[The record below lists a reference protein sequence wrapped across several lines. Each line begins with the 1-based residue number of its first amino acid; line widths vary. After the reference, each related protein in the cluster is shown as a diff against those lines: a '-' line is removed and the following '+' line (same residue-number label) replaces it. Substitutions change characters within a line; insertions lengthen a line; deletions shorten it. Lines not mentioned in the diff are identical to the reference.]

1 MERRGLRERVFPKL
15 REYCQHTLGL
25 DVRVIDPFESSDP
38 SRWPDED
45 TRQQIINEC
54 RESSAGPFILA
65 LLGHQYGAA
74 SLPTQVEVSQYQL
87 LLHEGQKAGISTRE
101 VERIYQRD
109 ENSIPVSY
117 CLTSPFRRTSGLQL
131 EKEVMLKAK
140 EGEPLKVFQT
150 SASLC
155 VNKGLMTAETASRY
169 YRSVVDADLRFAL
182 QRHLKGDITG
192 RCVVYIHN
200 IINTNRQRPKTQI
213 NSETISP
220 SEDLSDGPL
229 LFQLCD
235 KFLPAL
241 INSSQILVY
250 TTTTTTECDHHHGST
265 TARRKGYVEALCQQV
280 HQDLVELIKRANIFK
295 SGNNVHVCDA
305 LAREGAEQE
314 DVCGILSKFYDVV
327 HPEEE
332 KVRHYVEQNEHQLP
346 LVVTGGP
353 CTGKAVLLAHCARQI
368 KSWLPDSD
376 PVVLPYFCQMA
387 SSFPTKELLL
397 SLCQQISSRYHQN
410 TSLKKNLDN
419 QDSHSCTK
427 PREEE
432 ATFSFTSD
440 TGLHCELSNTD
451 TTSGCWKNF
460 NSEPFGL
467 TELQKQFSSLLS
479 FLPTAKQPLFLIL
492 DGLDHIENH
501 FGYQLIRSLPS
512 PLPPNVK
519 VILSISSSRKKIL
532 QALSSQHP
540 QDSLFEVNKE
550 SGYVSITL
558 GMANREQCLKML
570 ASLLSSSGR
579 KVTSGQQALVNQ
591 ALTSCSLALYVRLLH
606 LHISLWHSDS
616 DVKESCLPN
625 GVHSSIS
632 TLLDHLEQ
640 KHGSAMVSRAVS
652 YLTLSRTGLTEA
664 ELADLLSCDDKV
676 LFLYLRQGEKPPSLM
691 KVPQIDVE
699 TLLLDLRRF
708 LIGRT
713 VAGVRVLSWA
723 SRHFKLVIT
732 KRYLFSLELRKEIH
746 SSMAEYFSSRWS
758 EGNAKPLLNSQK
770 FLPSDE
776 NAQTTVYMDRQTPS
790 QPIYFPD
797 SSKEHS
803 LMNMRKVL
811 ELPHHLQESERWEQM
826 ECEVLMSFRFHQAMI
841 QAGLL
846 GDLVAMLESEEGPS
860 HSPLFRQ
867 RAFLTGI
874 VKSCACFLQSSP
886 LQLPTV
892 METNLLP
899 YLEVFP
905 ALKSYIN
912 DIQQYRRTRERIV
925 RVALCPAPSS
935 VPSIRC
941 LKLNSGN
948 GNICVAEVAVTECG
962 VVAHIL
968 DDGTAW
974 FWTGPGYNVA
984 KLSLT
989 SEQQQLQF
997 TGVKS
1002 SAQFFLLSTL
1012 CTRLFFWNVKGSET
1026 FVPLQVP
1033 LTSNRQ
1039 APTKV
1044 EGFVAC
1050 QKKLFTWRKNQS
1062 LVSMFDISDETAMH
1076 FQCQKCVT
1084 CSVCSSDGS
1093 RLCCGQE
1100 EGIVSLFDTG
1110 TGSVLATWSN
1120 SNHKAILWMNLSKEK
1135 WELACGDRTGK
1146 IAVWEV
1152 AAKTHPP
1159 RLIKQSF
1166 CGDEFDVLNTDSSD
1180 DPLMLLLCQ
1189 SHQVSLWD
1197 MCNWELR
1204 DQFSAPQ
1211 DKLFTHA
1218 MFSRNGEL
1226 ILALLEACSF
1236 IPVWKVETG
1245 ECVLSLKVTRQ
1256 PHMLLKTASD
1266 VMCVDLDAHL
1276 TVWDSASIEAAGT
1289 APKMGHGVKEV
1300 VVEPTGEHF
1309 YTTDGSETVWRWQFE
1324 TGLPQAHFLHENPV
1338 QKVRLSPDS
1347 VHLVTLSVGDL
1358 YVWKTETGQNIVRVA
1373 GSRATDV
1380 LITPKGNVG
1389 VSIGEHLSQVW
1400 KLTQGSIVCSI
1411 HLHLSDA
1418 QVSPES
1424 TFLIGRHRGD
1434 LLAASLW
1441 SGSISK
1447 RFTSVMSCDLVVAFH
1462 TLSKHPD
1469 IVLVMVESGA
1479 IFTWN
1484 IVEETVCRHF
1494 QLPYPFHCEPRD
1506 FRMTSDGSY
1515 ALLSMEN
1522 EAITILDLSRLV
1534 IFSLKTEGP
1543 VVKLC
1548 FDKSESYITYISTL
1562 SMQEKTCI
1570 CSLDPQLLLTVVRL
1584 LDGER
1589 MASVRLCKRPL
1600 SLHVCERH
1608 CVFVGFEDGSV
1619 GVYCISDAKVSRGM
1633 SVAREELSGQLEK
1646 RLLDRWL
1653 PLSTPNVTWL

>member
-1 MERRGLRERVFPKL
+1 MNPGGKSVFRSSCVKIYLCSNPEDSVMERRGLRERVFPKL

-131 EKEVMLKAK
+131 EKEVKLKAK

-250 TTTTTTECDHHHGST
+250 TTTTTTTECDHHHGST

-427 PREEE
+427 PRVEE
-432 ATFSFTSD
+432 ATFSFTSN

-606 LHISLWHSDS
+606 LHISLWHS
-616 DVKESCLPN
+616 
-625 GVHSSIS
+625 
-632 TLLDHLEQ
+632 
-640 KHGSAMVSRAVS
+640 
-652 YLTLSRTGLTEA
+652 
-664 ELADLLSCDDKV
+664 
-676 LFLYLRQGEKPPSLM
+676 
-691 KVPQIDVE
+691 
-699 TLLLDLRRF
+699 
-708 LIGRT
+708 GRT
-713 VAGVRVLSWA
+713 
-723 SRHFKLVIT
+723 
-732 KRYLFSLELRKEIH
+732 
-746 SSMAEYFSSRWS
+746 
-758 EGNAKPLLNSQK
+758 
-770 FLPSDE
+770 
-776 NAQTTVYMDRQTPS
+776 
-790 QPIYFPD
+790 
-797 SSKEHS
+797 
-803 LMNMRKVL
+803 
-811 ELPHHLQESERWEQM
+811 
-826 ECEVLMSFRFHQAMI
+826 
-841 QAGLL
+841 
-846 GDLVAMLESEEGPS
+846 
-860 HSPLFRQ
+860 
-867 RAFLTGI
+867 
-874 VKSCACFLQSSP
+874 
-886 LQLPTV
+886 
-892 METNLLP
+892 
-899 YLEVFP
+899 
-905 ALKSYIN
+905 
-912 DIQQYRRTRERIV
+912 
-925 RVALCPAPSS
+925 
-935 VPSIRC
+935 
-941 LKLNSGN
+941 
-948 GNICVAEVAVTECG
+948 
-962 VVAHIL
+962 
-968 DDGTAW
+968 
-974 FWTGPGYNVA
+974 
-984 KLSLT
+984 
-989 SEQQQLQF
+989 
-997 TGVKS
+997 
-1002 SAQFFLLSTL
+1002 
-1012 CTRLFFWNVKGSET
+1012 
-1026 FVPLQVP
+1026 
-1033 LTSNRQ
+1033 
-1039 APTKV
+1039 
-1044 EGFVAC
+1044 
-1050 QKKLFTWRKNQS
+1050 
-1062 LVSMFDISDETAMH
+1062 
-1076 FQCQKCVT
+1076 
-1084 CSVCSSDGS
+1084 
-1093 RLCCGQE
+1093 
-1100 EGIVSLFDTG
+1100 
-1110 TGSVLATWSN
+1110 
-1120 SNHKAILWMNLSKEK
+1120 
-1135 WELACGDRTGK
+1135 
-1146 IAVWEV
+1146 
-1152 AAKTHPP
+1152 
-1159 RLIKQSF
+1159 
-1166 CGDEFDVLNTDSSD
+1166 
-1180 DPLMLLLCQ
+1180 
-1189 SHQVSLWD
+1189 
-1197 MCNWELR
+1197 
-1204 DQFSAPQ
+1204 
-1211 DKLFTHA
+1211 
-1218 MFSRNGEL
+1218 
-1226 ILALLEACSF
+1226 
-1236 IPVWKVETG
+1236 
-1245 ECVLSLKVTRQ
+1245 
-1256 PHMLLKTASD
+1256 
-1266 VMCVDLDAHL
+1266 
-1276 TVWDSASIEAAGT
+1276 
-1289 APKMGHGVKEV
+1289 
-1300 VVEPTGEHF
+1300 
-1309 YTTDGSETVWRWQFE
+1309 
-1324 TGLPQAHFLHENPV
+1324 
-1338 QKVRLSPDS
+1338 
-1347 VHLVTLSVGDL
+1347 
-1358 YVWKTETGQNIVRVA
+1358 
-1373 GSRATDV
+1373 
-1380 LITPKGNVG
+1380 
-1389 VSIGEHLSQVW
+1389 
-1400 KLTQGSIVCSI
+1400 
-1411 HLHLSDA
+1411 
-1418 QVSPES
+1418 
-1424 TFLIGRHRGD
+1424 
-1434 LLAASLW
+1434 
-1441 SGSISK
+1441 
-1447 RFTSVMSCDLVVAFH
+1447 
-1462 TLSKHPD
+1462 
-1469 IVLVMVESGA
+1469 
-1479 IFTWN
+1479 
-1484 IVEETVCRHF
+1484 
-1494 QLPYPFHCEPRD
+1494 
-1506 FRMTSDGSY
+1506 
-1515 ALLSMEN
+1515 
-1522 EAITILDLSRLV
+1522 
-1534 IFSLKTEGP
+1534 
-1543 VVKLC
+1543 
-1548 FDKSESYITYISTL
+1548 
-1562 SMQEKTCI
+1562 
-1570 CSLDPQLLLTVVRL
+1570 
-1584 LDGER
+1584 
-1589 MASVRLCKRPL
+1589 
-1600 SLHVCERH
+1600 
-1608 CVFVGFEDGSV
+1608 
-1619 GVYCISDAKVSRGM
+1619 
-1633 SVAREELSGQLEK
+1633 
-1646 RLLDRWL
+1646 
-1653 PLSTPNVTWL
+1653 

>member
-1 MERRGLRERVFPKL
+1 M
-15 REYCQHTLGL
+15 
-25 DVRVIDPFESSDP
+25 
-38 SRWPDED
+38 
-45 TRQQIINEC
+45 
-54 RESSAGPFILA
+54 
-65 LLGHQYGAA
+65 
-74 SLPTQVEVSQYQL
+74 LPT
-87 LLHEGQKAGISTRE
+87 
-101 VERIYQRD
+101 
-109 ENSIPVSY
+109 
-117 CLTSPFRRTSGLQL
+117 
-131 EKEVMLKAK
+131 
-140 EGEPLKVFQT
+140 
-150 SASLC
+150 
-155 VNKGLMTAETASRY
+155 
-169 YRSVVDADLRFAL
+169 
-182 QRHLKGDITG
+182 
-192 RCVVYIHN
+192 
-200 IINTNRQRPKTQI
+200 
-213 NSETISP
+213 
-220 SEDLSDGPL
+220 
-229 LFQLCD
+229 
-235 KFLPAL
+235 
-241 INSSQILVY
+241 
-250 TTTTTTECDHHHGST
+250 
-265 TARRKGYVEALCQQV
+265 
-280 HQDLVELIKRANIFK
+280 
-295 SGNNVHVCDA
+295 
-305 LAREGAEQE
+305 
-314 DVCGILSKFYDVV
+314 
-327 HPEEE
+327 
-332 KVRHYVEQNEHQLP
+332 
-346 LVVTGGP
+346 
-353 CTGKAVLLAHCARQI
+353 
-368 KSWLPDSD
+368 
-376 PVVLPYFCQMA
+376 
-387 SSFPTKELLL
+387 
-397 SLCQQISSRYHQN
+397 
-410 TSLKKNLDN
+410 
-419 QDSHSCTK
+419 
-427 PREEE
+427 
-432 ATFSFTSD
+432 
-440 TGLHCELSNTD
+440 
-451 TTSGCWKNF
+451 
-460 NSEPFGL
+460 
-467 TELQKQFSSLLS
+467 
-479 FLPTAKQPLFLIL
+479 
-492 DGLDHIENH
+492 
-501 FGYQLIRSLPS
+501 
-512 PLPPNVK
+512 
-519 VILSISSSRKKIL
+519 
-532 QALSSQHP
+532 
-540 QDSLFEVNKE
+540 
-550 SGYVSITL
+550 
-558 GMANREQCLKML
+558 
-570 ASLLSSSGR
+570 
-579 KVTSGQQALVNQ
+579 
-591 ALTSCSLALYVRLLH
+591 
-606 LHISLWHSDS
+606 DS
-616 DVKESCLPN
+616 DVNESCLPN

-652 YLTLSRTGLTEA
+652 YLTLARTGLTEA

-676 LFLYLRQGEKPPSLM
+676 LSLYLQQGEKPPSLM

-758 EGNAKPLLNSQK
+758 GGNAKPLLNSQN
-770 FLPSDE
+770 FLSSDE
-776 NAQTTVYMDRQTPS
+776 NTQTTVYIDRQTPS

-803 LMNMRKVL
+803 LVNTRKVL

-826 ECEVLMSFRFHQAMI
+826 ECEVLMSFRFHQAII

-860 HSPLFRQ
+860 HSPLFKQ
-867 RAFLTGI
+867 IAFLTGI
-874 VKSCACFLQSSP
+874 VKSSACFLQSSP

-912 DIQQYRRTRERIV
+912 DIQQYRRTRERTV

-935 VPSIRC
+935 VPSIQC

-948 GNICVAEVAVTECG
+948 GNICVTEVAVTECG

-974 FWTGPGYNVA
+974 FWTGPGYNVT

-1012 CTRLFFWNVKGSET
+1012 CTRLFFWNVKGPEK
-1026 FVPLQVP
+1026 FVRLQVP

-1044 EGFVAC
+1044 VGFVAC

-1062 LVSMFDISDETAMH
+1062 LVSMLDISDETAMH

-1135 WELACGDRTGK
+1135 GELACGDRTGQ

-1152 AAKTHPP
+1152 AAKAYPP

-1218 MFSRNGEL
+1218 MFSQNGEL

-1236 IPVWKVETG
+1236 IPVWKVATG
-1245 ECVLSLKVTRQ
+1245 ECVLSLKLTRQ
-1256 PHMLLKTASD
+1256 PHTLLKTASD
-1266 VMCVDLDAHL
+1266 VICVDLDAHL
-1276 TVWDSASIEAAGT
+1276 TVWDSASIEAAGA

-1324 TGLPQAHFLHENPV
+1324 AGLPQAHFLHENAV

-1400 KLTQGSIVCSI
+1400 KLTRGSIVCSI

-1447 RFTSVMSCDLVVAFH
+1447 SFTSVMSCDLVVAFH

-1469 IVLVMVESGA
+1469 IVLVMGESGA

-1484 IVEETVCRHF
+1484 TVEETVCRHF
-1494 QLPYPFHCEPRD
+1494 QLPYLFHCEPRD
-1506 FRMTSDGSY
+1506 FRMTSDGSF

-1534 IFSLKTEGP
+1534 ICSLKTEGP

-1548 FDKSESYITYISTL
+1548 FDKSGGYITYISTL

-1570 CSLDPQLLLTVVRL
+1570 CSLDPQLLITLTVVRL

-1589 MASVRLCKRPL
+1589 IASVRLCKQPL
-1600 SLHVCERH
+1600 SLHVCEH
-1608 CVFVGFEDGSV
+1608 HSVFVGFEDGSV
-1619 GVYCISDAKVSRGM
+1619 GVYCILDAKVSRGM
-1633 SVAREELSGQLEK
+1633 SVVREELSGQLEK
-1646 RLLDRWL
+1646 RFLDRWL

>member
-1 MERRGLRERVFPKL
+1 MNPGGKSVFRSSCVKIYLCSNPEDSVMERRGLRERVFPKL

-131 EKEVMLKAK
+131 EKEVKLKAK

-250 TTTTTTECDHHHGST
+250 TTTTECDHHHGST

-314 DVCGILSKFYDVV
+314 DICGILSKFYDVV

-732 KRYLFSLELRKEIH
+732 KRCKGQQGDVSGQRGAVRSVGEEALR
-746 SSMAEYFSSRWS
+746 
-758 EGNAKPLLNSQK
+758 
-770 FLPSDE
+770 
-776 NAQTTVYMDRQTPS
+776 
-790 QPIYFPD
+790 
-797 SSKEHS
+797 
-803 LMNMRKVL
+803 
-811 ELPHHLQESERWEQM
+811 QM
-826 ECEVLMSFRFHQAMI
+826 
-841 QAGLL
+841 
-846 GDLVAMLESEEGPS
+846 
-860 HSPLFRQ
+860 
-867 RAFLTGI
+867 
-874 VKSCACFLQSSP
+874 
-886 LQLPTV
+886 
-892 METNLLP
+892 
-899 YLEVFP
+899 
-905 ALKSYIN
+905 
-912 DIQQYRRTRERIV
+912 
-925 RVALCPAPSS
+925 
-935 VPSIRC
+935 
-941 LKLNSGN
+941 
-948 GNICVAEVAVTECG
+948 
-962 VVAHIL
+962 
-968 DDGTAW
+968 
-974 FWTGPGYNVA
+974 
-984 KLSLT
+984 
-989 SEQQQLQF
+989 
-997 TGVKS
+997 
-1002 SAQFFLLSTL
+1002 
-1012 CTRLFFWNVKGSET
+1012 
-1026 FVPLQVP
+1026 
-1033 LTSNRQ
+1033 
-1039 APTKV
+1039 
-1044 EGFVAC
+1044 
-1050 QKKLFTWRKNQS
+1050 
-1062 LVSMFDISDETAMH
+1062 
-1076 FQCQKCVT
+1076 
-1084 CSVCSSDGS
+1084 
-1093 RLCCGQE
+1093 
-1100 EGIVSLFDTG
+1100 
-1110 TGSVLATWSN
+1110 
-1120 SNHKAILWMNLSKEK
+1120 
-1135 WELACGDRTGK
+1135 
-1146 IAVWEV
+1146 V
-1152 AAKTHPP
+1152 AA
-1159 RLIKQSF
+1159 
-1166 CGDEFDVLNTDSSD
+1166 LN
-1180 DPLMLLLCQ
+1180 P
-1189 SHQVSLWD
+1189 
-1197 MCNWELR
+1197 
-1204 DQFSAPQ
+1204 
-1211 DKLFTHA
+1211 
-1218 MFSRNGEL
+1218 
-1226 ILALLEACSF
+1226 
-1236 IPVWKVETG
+1236 
-1245 ECVLSLKVTRQ
+1245 
-1256 PHMLLKTASD
+1256 
-1266 VMCVDLDAHL
+1266 
-1276 TVWDSASIEAAGT
+1276 
-1289 APKMGHGVKEV
+1289 
-1300 VVEPTGEHF
+1300 
-1309 YTTDGSETVWRWQFE
+1309 
-1324 TGLPQAHFLHENPV
+1324 
-1338 QKVRLSPDS
+1338 
-1347 VHLVTLSVGDL
+1347 
-1358 YVWKTETGQNIVRVA
+1358 
-1373 GSRATDV
+1373 
-1380 LITPKGNVG
+1380 
-1389 VSIGEHLSQVW
+1389 
-1400 KLTQGSIVCSI
+1400 
-1411 HLHLSDA
+1411 
-1418 QVSPES
+1418 
-1424 TFLIGRHRGD
+1424 
-1434 LLAASLW
+1434 
-1441 SGSISK
+1441 
-1447 RFTSVMSCDLVVAFH
+1447 
-1462 TLSKHPD
+1462 
-1469 IVLVMVESGA
+1469 
-1479 IFTWN
+1479 
-1484 IVEETVCRHF
+1484 
-1494 QLPYPFHCEPRD
+1494 
-1506 FRMTSDGSY
+1506 
-1515 ALLSMEN
+1515 
-1522 EAITILDLSRLV
+1522 
-1534 IFSLKTEGP
+1534 
-1543 VVKLC
+1543 
-1548 FDKSESYITYISTL
+1548 
-1562 SMQEKTCI
+1562 
-1570 CSLDPQLLLTVVRL
+1570 
-1584 LDGER
+1584 
-1589 MASVRLCKRPL
+1589 
-1600 SLHVCERH
+1600 
-1608 CVFVGFEDGSV
+1608 
-1619 GVYCISDAKVSRGM
+1619 
-1633 SVAREELSGQLEK
+1633 
-1646 RLLDRWL
+1646 
-1653 PLSTPNVTWL
+1653 